1 MMIISNEKIINF
13 YELLNNSFQD
23 NKKYFPA
30 KILFTIRKN
39 IQTLQQLT
47 DDIYIIRNNIIQHY
61 GFLEDSQNEI
71 YKVPEDVRNIAQK
84 ELDDLLEIEQEVNIL
99 KLKFKDIEDL
109 EFTSNQMEALMFM
122 IDEEDQAE

>member
-1 MMIISNEKIINF
+1 MKINNNNIVQH
-13 YELLNNSFQD
+13 YENLKNSFND

-30 KILFTIRKN
+30 KVTFMIQKN
-39 IQTLQQLT
+39 IRILEKLSQ
-47 DDIYIIRNNIIQHY
+47 DIYMTRDKIVQHY
-61 GFLEDSQNEI
+61 GSPNGDETFFI
-71 YKVPEDVRNIAQK
+71 PEEVRETTQK

>member
-1 MMIISNEKIINF
+1 MKIKNINIIQF
-13 YELLNNSFQD
+13 YENLKNSFND
-23 NKKYFPA
+23 NLKYHPA
-30 KILFTIRKN
+30 KIFFIIQKN
-39 IQTLQQLT
+39 ISMLEILSK
-47 DDIYIIRNNIIQHY
+47 DIYRARDIIIKHY
-61 GFLEDSQNEI
+61 GTPNGNESFFI
-71 YKVPEDVRNIAQK
+71 PEEVRETTQK

>member
-1 MMIISNEKIINF
+1 MLI
-13 YELLNNSFQD
+13 
-23 NKKYFPA
+23 
-30 KILFTIRKN
+30 KN
-39 IQTLQQLT
+39 
-47 DDIYIIRNNIIQHY
+47 NNIIQYYENLKSSFSDNSKYHPAKVAFIVQKNITLLKEFIQDIYITRDKIVQHY
-61 GFLEDSQNEI
+61 GTPNRDGTFFI
-71 YKVPEDVRNIAQK
+71 PEEVREQAQK

>member
-1 MMIISNEKIINF
+1 MKININNNNIVQY
-13 YELLNNSFQD
+13 YENLKESFNDNN
-23 NKKYFPA
+23 KYFPA
-30 KILFTIRKN
+30 KITFIIQKN
-39 IQTLQQLT
+39 ISLLEKLSR
-47 DDIYIIRNNIIQHY
+47 DIYITRDKIVKHY
-61 GFLEDSQNEI
+61 GSPSGDETFFI
-71 YKVPEDVRNIAQK
+71 PEEVRETTQK